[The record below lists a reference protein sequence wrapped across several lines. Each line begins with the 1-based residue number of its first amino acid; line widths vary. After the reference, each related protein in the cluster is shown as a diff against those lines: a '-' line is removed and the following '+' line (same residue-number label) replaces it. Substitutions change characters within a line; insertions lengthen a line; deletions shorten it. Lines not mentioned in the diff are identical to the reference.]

1 MVIEGVKIASYL
13 QRLLQKEIKSL
24 KKKVRISLAT
34 YLIGQS
40 PEQLSYVKIKSH
52 VASQLKINFQLINL
66 KSTPN
71 YIELANLIRQK
82 AFEPTINGIIIQLPL
97 PQELS
102 TDSIFDYIPNIKE
115 IEGHKK
121 KSPFFPPLGLAVL
134 TIFKYIYGG
143 KRIDRNL
150 LVDFEK
156 DKPFF
161 KKIFKNKKVV
171 LVGKGMTG
179 GKPIGHILGE
189 LKINYI
195 NVNATTINPES
206 YFKNA
211 DVIITAVGK
220 KVIHP
225 DDLKPGVVL
234 INVGLRRE
242 NGKLRGDYDENEV
255 KDIASFYTKTPGGI
269 GPIDVIYLFK
279 NLIDAVKMQ
288 NS

>member
-1 MVIEGVKIASYL
+1 MVIEGVKISTYL

-24 KKKVRISLAT
+24 KKKARLRLVT

-52 VASQLKINFQLINL
+52 VASQLKIDFQLINL

-71 YIELANLIRQK
+71 YIELANLIRKK
-82 AFEPTINGIIIQLPL
+82 AFDPTVNGIIIQLPL

-102 TDSIFDYIPNIKE
+102 TDSIFDYIPNNKE
-115 IEGHKK
+115 IEGHRRKTL
-121 KSPFFPPLGLAVL
+121 FFPPLGLAVL

-143 KRIDRNL
+143 KRIDKNL

-156 DKPFF
+156 DKQFF

-195 NVNATTINPES
+195 NVNKTTINPES

-220 KVIHP
+220 KIIHRG
-225 DDLKPGVVL
+225 DLKPGVVL

-242 NGKLRGDYDENEV
+242 NGKLKGDYDENEI
-255 KDIASFYTKTPGGI
+255 KDIASYYTKTPGGI

-279 NLIDAVKMQ
+279 NLIEAAKMQ
-288 NS
+288 KS

>member
-24 KKKVRISLAT
+24 KKKVRIGLAT

-66 KSTPN
+66 KYTPN

-82 AFEPTINGIIIQLPL
+82 AFEPAINGIIIQLPL

-225 DDLKPGVVL
+225 ADLKPGVVL

-279 NLIDAVKMQ
+279 NLIEAAKLQ
-288 NS
+288 K

>member
-24 KKKVRISLAT
+24 KKKVRIGLAT

-82 AFEPTINGIIIQLPL
+82 AFEPAINGIIIQLPL

-225 DDLKPGVVL
+225 ADLKPGVVL

-269 GPIDVIYLFK
+269 GPIDVIYLYK
-279 NLIDAVKMQ
+279 NLIDAAKLQ
-288 NS
+288 KS

>member
-13 QRLLQKEIKSL
+13 QKLLQKEIKSL
-24 KKKVRISLAT
+24 KKKGRISLAA

-40 PEQLSYVKIKSH
+40 PEQLSYIKIKSH
-52 VASQLKINFQLINL
+52 IASQLKIDFQLINL

-71 YIELANLIRQK
+71 YIKLANLIRQK
-82 AFEPTINGIIIQLPL
+82 AFEPAINGIIIQLPL

-102 TDSIFDYIPNIKE
+102 TDCIFDYIPNNKE

-121 KSPFFPPLGLAVL
+121 KSPFFHPLGLAVL

-156 DKPFF
+156 DRQFF

-171 LVGKGMTG
+171 LIGKGMTG

-195 NVNATTINPES
+195 NVNSSTINPES

-220 KVIHP
+220 KIIHP
-225 DDLKPGVVL
+225 VDLKQGVVL

-242 NGKLRGDYDENEV
+242 NGKLKGDYDEDEV
-255 KDIASFYTKTPGGI
+255 KDVASFYTKTPGGI

-279 NLIDAVKMQ
+279 NLIEAAKLQ
-288 NS
+288 R

>member
-1 MVIEGVKIASYL
+1 MVIEGVKISTYL

-24 KKKVRISLAT
+24 KKKARLRLVT

-52 VASQLKINFQLINL
+52 VASQLKIDFQLINL

-71 YIELANLIRQK
+71 YIELANLIRKK
-82 AFEPTINGIIIQLPL
+82 AFDPTVNGIIIQLPL

-102 TDSIFDYIPNIKE
+102 TDSIFDYIPNNKE
-115 IEGHKK
+115 IEGHRRKT
-121 KSPFFPPLGLAVL
+121 PFFPPLGLAVL

-143 KRIDRNL
+143 KRIDKNL

-156 DKPFF
+156 DKQFF

-195 NVNATTINPES
+195 NVNKTTINPES

-220 KVIHP
+220 KIIHRG
-225 DDLKPGVVL
+225 DLKPGVVL

-242 NGKLRGDYDENEV
+242 NGKLKGDYDENEI
-255 KDIASFYTKTPGGI
+255 KDIASYYTKTPGGI

-279 NLIDAVKMQ
+279 NLIEAAKMQ
-288 NS
+288 KS

>member
-1 MVIEGVKIASYL
+1 MMIEGAKIASYL
-13 QRLLQKEIKSL
+13 QKLLQKEMRSL
-24 KKKVRISLAT
+24 KKKDRISLAT
-34 YLIGQS
+34 YLIGES

-52 VASQLKINFQLINL
+52 IASKLKIDFQLINL

-82 AFEPTINGIIIQLPL
+82 AFETCVNGIIIQLPL

-102 TDSIFDYIPNIKE
+102 TDSIFDYIPNNKE

-121 KSPFFPPLGLAVL
+121 KSPFYPPLGLAVL

-150 LVDFEK
+150 LVNFEK
-156 DKPFF
+156 DKQFF
-161 KKIFKNKKVV
+161 KKVFKNKKVV

-179 GKPIGHILGE
+179 GKPIGHILSE

-195 NVNATTINPES
+195 NVNKTTINPES
-206 YFKNA
+206 YFINA

-225 DDLKPGVVL
+225 AHLKPGVVL

-242 NGKLRGDYDENEV
+242 NGKLKGDYDENEI
-255 KDIASFYTKTPGGI
+255 KDIASFYTSTPGGI
-269 GPIDVIYLFK
+269 GPIDVVYLFK
-279 NLIDAVKMQ
+279 NLIDAAKLQ
-288 NS
+288 K

>member
-13 QRLLQKEIKSL
+13 QRLLQKEVKSL
-24 KKKVRISLAT
+24 KKKARIGLAT

-66 KSTPN
+66 KYTPN

-82 AFEPTINGIIIQLPL
+82 AFEPAVNGIIIQLPL

-225 DDLKPGVVL
+225 ADLKPGVVL

-242 NGKLRGDYDENEV
+242 NGKLRGDYDEDEV

-279 NLIDAVKMQ
+279 NLIDAARMQ
-288 NS
+288 KV

>member
-13 QRLLQKEIKSL
+13 QRLLQKEIKSF
-24 KKKVRISLAT
+24 KKKARISLAT

-52 VASQLKINFQLINL
+52 VASQLKIGFQLINL

-82 AFEPTINGIIIQLPL
+82 AFEPAVNGIIIQLPL

-102 TDSIFDYIPNIKE
+102 TDSIFDYIPNNKE
-115 IEGHKK
+115 IEGHRK

-211 DVIITAVGK
+211 DVIISAVGK

-225 DDLKPGVVL
+225 ADLKPGVVL

-242 NGKLRGDYDENEV
+242 NGKLKGDYDENEV

-279 NLIDAVKMQ
+279 NLIEAAKMQ
-288 NS
+288 KS

>member
-1 MVIEGVKIASYL
+1 MIIEGAKIASYL
-13 QRLLQKEIKSL
+13 QKLLQKELKTL
-24 KKKVRISLAT
+24 KKKDRISLAT

-52 VASQLKINFQLINL
+52 IASQLKINFQLINL

-82 AFEPTINGIIIQLPL
+82 AFEPAINGIIIQLPL

-102 TDSIFDYIPNIKE
+102 TDSIFDYIPNNKE

-121 KSPFFPPLGLAVL
+121 KSPFYPPLGLAVL

-156 DKPFF
+156 DKQFF

-171 LVGKGMTG
+171 LIGKGMTG

-211 DVIITAVGK
+211 DVIISAVGK

-225 DDLKPGVVL
+225 ADLKEGVVL

-242 NGKLRGDYDENEV
+242 DGKLKGDYDENEI

-279 NLIDAVKMQ
+279 NLIDAAKMQ
-288 NS
+288 KS